1 MFILIYLK
9 YIIYS
14 MHGFY
19 SWYQSLAW
27 QKAQHGTD
35 HLSFL
40 NNFPSQSSYL
50 TQDFHDEHN
59 TIHIKAGSITRWTS
73 QQD

>member
-1 MFILIYLK
+1 
-9 YIIYS
+9 

-59 TIHIKAGSITRWTS
+59 TIHIKAGSITK
-73 QQD
+73 